1 MGLQNMEWIENQV
14 VWSSSSFWRTGGA
27 TITHALAFLTVLL
40 ALWKF
45 PRGTSAFD
53 PNPRKQ
59 PLSSTPGGIV
69 TPGSNNNTG
78 NTSREKRSV
87 NSNPLFPQERQPHT
101 HVKAKVIVS
110 GDATGCH
117 RPVIECVM
125 TGSETDTFSS
135 GSSPEQQ
142 QRRSL
147 DSIVTA
153 EPSVFMKEQAPES
166 TMAERYRFLVAR
178 DGNEQKA
185 LVNLLKYL
193 EWKRIHLTTLREQE
207 IKYQHLRDLEHPN
220 SEKNDIYDWTVAS
233 QTALK
238 IKLQKHANE
247 EISLPRIAV
256 MMTLPNG
263 SHACDMDGRRII
275 HLAPAQM
282 DSKLCSLSTYALAI
296 ALYLDRKADRNS
308 IEKVT
313 ISLDLR
319 PGKGWANIPGVKLIP
334 FIKDIVTLLLTIF
347 PERLH
352 KNITY
357 PLPYALS
364 WVFAVIKKVIDP
376 GTAKKLC
383 VITGSAGVDSP
394 LPFDELVALVDKDVL
409 MMFEKGRL
417 DAFIH

>member
-1 MGLQNMEWIENQV
+1 MGLENIEWIESQV
-14 VWSSSSFWRTGGA
+14 VWTESSSSFWRTGGA
-27 TITHALAFLTVLL
+27 TTSITHALAFLAVLL

-45 PRGTSAFD
+45 PRGASAFD

-59 PLSSTPGGIV
+59 SLSSSTPPAGIV
-69 TPGSNNNTG
+69 APNSKTIDKEEG
-78 NTSREKRSV
+78 SV
-87 NSNPLFPQERQPHT
+87 NSHPLFPQDQQSHG
-101 HVKAKVIVS
+101 HVKGKVIVS
-110 GDATGCH
+110 GDAAGCH
-117 RPVIECVM
+117 RPAIECVM
-125 TGSETDTFSS
+125 TGSETDTVSS
-135 GSSPEQQ
+135 ESSPEQQ
-142 QRRSL
+142 QQCL
-147 DSIVTA
+147 DTITE
-153 EPSVFMKEQAPES
+153 EPSVFMKERAPES

-207 IKYQHLRDLEHPN
+207 IKYQYLRDCDNPN

-238 IKLQKHANE
+238 MKPQKQKEDIN
-247 EISLPRIAV
+247 LPRFAV
-256 MMTLPNG
+256 MMTLPTG
-263 SHACDMDGRRII
+263 SHARDRDGRRII

-282 DSKLCSLSTYALAI
+282 DANLCSLSTYALAI
-296 ALYLDRKADRNS
+296 ALYLDRQADRNS

-319 PGKGWANIPGVKLIP
+319 PGKGWANIPGVKLLP

-352 KNITY
+352 KSITY

-364 WVFAVIKKVIDP
+364 WVFSVIKKVIDP
-376 GTAKKLC
+376 ETAKKLC
-383 VITGSAGVDSP
+383 VITGPAGVDSP
-394 LPFDELVALVDKDVL
+394 VPFDELVAHVDKDVL
-409 MMFEKGRL
+409 MMFEKARL
-417 DAFIH
+417 DAFT